1 MMFCNND
8 AWKPLLLAVVS
19 VFFFKSWKVLVSIV
33 LKRNHLHCKEKN
45 FSSPVNCSSG
55 YEIVFYSVI
64 TIQFFPL
71 EIFGEDNSFV
81 NYSYLCILCASTRG
95 QGANKL
101 QRKKRR
107 DVILSSPLFF
117 LPKKPKRLLTIIK

>member
-8 AWKPLLLAVVS
+8 AWKPLLLGVVS
-19 VFFFKSWKVLVSIV
+19 VVFLKSWKVLVSIV
-33 LKRNHLHCKEKN
+33 LKRNPLHCKEKN
-45 FSSPVNCSSG
+45 FSSTVNCSSG

-81 NYSYLCILCASTRG
+81 NYSYLCILCA
-95 QGANKL
+95 
-101 QRKKRR
+101 
-107 DVILSSPLFF
+107 
-117 LPKKPKRLLTIIK
+117 